1 MKKKLVCLLMT
12 MLFALL
18 TACGDVPGSSQTLLS
33 VLGEETDIDIDAV
46 RSFSV
51 DYFTFDDIY
60 ERKID
65 YSGDTLNQFRDAA
78 KNCRLSGGGGV
89 LKNEDTGTGY
99 LFSAYSEDGE
109 ALFMFSISDGL
120 LETVQGGTWFMS
132 NKDELL
138 GISGV
143 DYTIPVEARDAEKE
157 GIPLLEYLQGEGID
171 LYPLLDEMVG
181 ISTDG
186 AYTVCSDPAV
196 LEQFRTVLTDCRVL
210 DQEFGLNSTQEEYY
224 YTILDKNGATLLF
237 FTIQGNYL
245 LIEDG
250 RYLIADSGA
259 FRRIEGLEVSVRG
272 GS

>member
-1 MKKKLVCLLMT
+1 
-12 MLFALL
+12 
-18 TACGDVPGSSQTLLS
+18 
-33 VLGEETDIDIDAV
+33 
-46 RSFSV
+46 
-51 DYFTFDDIY
+51 
-60 ERKID
+60 
-65 YSGDTLNQFRDAA
+65 
-78 KNCRLSGGGGV
+78 
-89 LKNEDTGTGY
+89 
-99 LFSAYSEDGE
+99 
-109 ALFMFSISDGL
+109 
-120 LETVQGGTWFMS
+120 MS

-186 AYTVCSDPAV
+186 AYTICSDPAV

-210 DQEFGLNSTQEEYY
+210 GQEFGLTSTQEEYY
-224 YTILDKNGATLLF
+224 YTILGENGETLLF
-237 FTIQGNYL
+237 FTIQGDHL